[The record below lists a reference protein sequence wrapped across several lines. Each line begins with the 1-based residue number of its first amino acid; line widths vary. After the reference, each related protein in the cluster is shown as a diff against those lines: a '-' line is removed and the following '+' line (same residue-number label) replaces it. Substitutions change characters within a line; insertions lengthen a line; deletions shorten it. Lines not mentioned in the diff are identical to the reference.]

1 MPVTSLQSSYQNKVS
16 ALGTYSKGES
26 KAKKIKIQN
35 MLDVDKYYRGN
46 EVKVDKDTLA
56 QKGFLGRSG
65 KTSTEQHLSKD
76 LQEVRE

>member
-1 MPVTSLQSSYQNKVS
+1 
-16 ALGTYSKGES
+16 
-26 KAKKIKIQN
+26 

>member
-1 MPVTSLQSSYQNKVS
+1 
-16 ALGTYSKGES
+16 
-26 KAKKIKIQN
+26 

-76 LQEVRE
+76 LQEVREWTMCVSGESIPEQ